1 MNKKKLSKLIEKS
14 ALKAI
19 SEFNSYGSVR
29 PIKVKESRKSFN
41 DYMFTEC
48 DSEIKEKSRNMIFR
62 LLSLRD
68 ELTISITDESV
79 SISSEYGLKKSNQN
93 NYMSS
98 EYFSI
103 EIIKDTGYIMNYK
116 EKRLAYRDSEIY
128 KDLIGQIEIVFKS
141 LNHENFKELYNE
153 VMVDSGLARSSNLDD
168 LLDKSPL

>member
-14 ALKAI
+14 TLKAI
-19 SEFNSYGSVR
+19 SEFNGYGSV
-29 PIKVKESRKSFN
+29 PMKESRKSFN

-68 ELTISITDESV
+68 QLTISITDQSV
-79 SISSEYGLKKSNQN
+79 SISSEYGLKKSNHN

-103 EIIKDTGYIMNYK
+103 EIIKDTGYIMSYK

-128 KDLIGQIEIVFKS
+128 EDLIGQIEVVFKS

-168 LLDKSPL
+168 LLDKSSS